1 MTDEPQKG
9 DFRMNIGAIGTLNY
23 YSGYQNNRVIQ
34 KAGTKSFGNTTVN
47 GTANTVILLNGTLS
61 ESSRIKLN

>member
-9 DFRMNIGAIGTLNY
+9 DFRMNIGAIGTSNY

-47 GTANTVILLNGTLS
+47 GTANTVIQCFMVEKT
-61 ESSRIKLN
+61 